1 MRTLAWLIGCIA
13 LTSNA
18 GEVLTNEMMCE
29 NTKTVFNALKKEH
42 GEMPVVFGK
51 SDDIAESVM
60 TLWTNPTSDS
70 WTIVATKDDISCI
83 VGSGQK
89 LKVIS
94 YNKKN
99 NT

>member
-1 MRTLAWLIGCIA
+1 MKILIWLIGCIA
-13 LTSNA
+13 LTSSA

-29 NTKTVFNALKKEH
+29 KTTIVFASLKKEH
-42 GEMPVVFGK
+42 GEIPVVLGK
-51 SDDIAESVM
+51 SDDIAKSM
-60 TLWTNPTSDS
+60 MSLWTNPETDS
-70 WTIVATKDDISCI
+70 WTIVATKDEVSCI

-89 LKVIS
+89 LKVVP